1 MGISSSDGNTV
12 SCCEN
17 SGVKD
22 QNGNDL
28 RLCSAIDKERVYEEN
43 KKNEDNGPRTLVT
56 CVKKHTYETSKGIRT
71 DTGKSYIC
79 SDKNGI
85 LITKIDN
92 TTALCK
98 AFNYEERFCR
108 VPLSPTECYPTYFS
122 QATQHRSSV
131 GNGFT
136 EYKGKKEDILACF
149 GKTGPD
155 SNILT
160 PDYCLQNPGNVL
172 CKFYN

>member
-28 RLCSAIDKERVYEEN
+28 RLCSAIDEERVNEEN
-43 KKNEDNGPRTLVT
+43 KKNDDNGPRTLVT
-56 CVKKHTYETSKGIRT
+56 CVHKHKWDTSKGCRT
-71 DTGKSYIC
+71 KTSKSYIC
-79 SDKNGI
+79 LDKNGI
-85 LITKIDN
+85 PITKIDN

-108 VPLSPTECYPTYFS
+108 VPLSPIECNPTYFS
-122 QATQHRSSV
+122 QATRYTTPFI
-131 GNGFT
+131 NEDA
-136 EYKGKKEDILACF
+136 EYYEGKKEDILACF
-149 GKTGPD
+149 GENGKKMT
-155 SNILT
+155 
-160 PDYCLQNPGNVL
+160 Y
-172 CKFYN
+172 

>member
-1 MGISSSDGNTV
+1 M
-12 SCCEN
+12 
-17 SGVKD
+17 
-22 QNGNDL
+22 
-28 RLCSAIDKERVYEEN
+28 
-43 KKNEDNGPRTLVT
+43 
-56 CVKKHTYETSKGIRT
+56 
-71 DTGKSYIC
+71 
-79 SDKNGI
+79 
-85 LITKIDN
+85 
-92 TTALCK
+92 CK